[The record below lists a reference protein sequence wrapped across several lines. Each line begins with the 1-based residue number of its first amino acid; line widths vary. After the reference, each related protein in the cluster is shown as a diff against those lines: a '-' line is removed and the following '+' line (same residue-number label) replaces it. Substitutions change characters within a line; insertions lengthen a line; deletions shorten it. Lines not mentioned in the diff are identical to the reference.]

1 MISRIRDSIATRPG
15 PGRRPRPG
23 FISKFEPAHA
33 EWCVQYTQKTMFL
46 GKIDFSPTGE
56 AAVVSGVFGGVVG
69 KIEVVLVSKTNFVLR
84 LGWVRGFGC
93 QI

>member
-1 MISRIRDSIATRPG
+1 MSTHRAPARGGVGLKSAFRSVPENLIFAT
-15 PGRRPRPG
+15 G
-23 FISKFEPAHA
+23 FF
-33 EWCVQYTQKTMFL
+33 W
-46 GKIDFSPTGE
+46 FSPTGE

-84 LGWVRGFGC
+84 LGWVRGFGF